1 LFKLGTNTKCIGL
14 GAHWKLVDCV
24 LFWLVQIQLFS
35 RASCWCELV
44 QMFGHIASD
53 AILQPLGHFQNAGR
67 SVNYPPICA
76 GEFVEAELAAINLK
90 HQA

>member
-1 LFKLGTNTKCIGL
+1 MHEVVVSENTLQAI
-14 GAHWKLVDCV
+14 D
-24 LFWLVQIQLFS
+24 
-35 RASCWCELV
+35 ASQKAGKSLWRV
-44 QMFGHIASD
+44 SSTMFGHIASD